1 MKFCGEI
8 RVLES
13 PAYDLGKSYP
23 DHLTGHPGDLRARY
37 QCVLHFTDEEVWAKE
52 DMTHPPS
59 HSHQGA
65 NMGSHFK
72 LTLSLVHAMQM
83 PTQGLQVSNN
93 QKHRCPW
100 GKSLS
105 RSQTRRMAERDLKP
119 GPLNAKYWILPTFQL
134 PPQDSVGDGFCW
146 GLPYSTCLPKSLDS
160 WLPPSPHQVSE
171 RTPLLFSKTPQALLQ
186 MQGPA
191 AFPSE
196 AGRTQ
201 RLRDGPGAHSTA

>member
-1 MKFCGEI
+1 M
-8 RVLES
+8 
-13 PAYDLGKSYP
+13 
-23 DHLTGHPGDLRARY
+23 
-37 QCVLHFTDEEVWAKE
+37 LHFTDEEAWAKE
-52 DMTHPPS
+52 DMTHPPL

-72 LTLSLVHAMQM
+72 LTLSLVHTMQM

-93 QKHRCPW
+93 QKH
-100 GKSLS
+100 KSLS
-105 RSQTRRMAERDLKP
+105 RSQTGRMAERDLNP
-119 GPLNAKYWILPTFQL
+119 GPLNAKYWMLPTFRL
-134 PPQDSVGDGFCW
+134 PPQDSAGDGSCW

-160 WLPPSPHQVSE
+160 WLPPSLHQGSE
-171 RTPLLFSKTPQALLQ
+171 STPLLFSKTPQALLQ

-201 RLRDGPGAHSTA
+201 RLRDGSGTHSTAW